1 MSARDPEQF
10 ESSRESISSFQFP
23 SKLDQSR
30 SRRSVDD
37 GGVAQMNQFSPEA
50 NPAAIA
56 MHKEELWKIPWD
68 STCQL

>member
-10 ESSRESISSFQFP
+10 ESSRESISFFLFP

-30 SRRSVDD
+30 SLRSVDD
-37 GGVAQMNQFSPEA
+37 GGTNESIPSEA

-56 MHKEELWKIPWD
+56 MHKEDLWKIP
-68 STCQL
+68 